1 MAILETERVS
11 HNPIEVLQADS
22 CTCAGKKSRPRT
34 LSFRED
40 EEKLR
45 PGQLNATLTLTC
57 MLHAQSIWQS
67 WRLNGFLTTQEVLQ
81 ADSCTCA
88 GKKSRPRTLSFREDE
103 EKLRPGQLNATLTLT
118 CMLHAQSIWQS
129 WRLNGFL
136 TTQEVLQADSCTC
149 AEKKQA
155 KNTFFQRR

>member
-88 GKKSRPRTLSFREDE
+88 EKSRPRTLSFREDE
-103 EKLRPGQLNATLTLT
+103 EKLRPGQLSATLTLM
-118 CMLHAQSIWQS
+118 CMHALCMAI
-129 WRLNGFL
+129 LEELPL
-136 TTQEVLQADSCTC
+136 TQPIPANRGHAHVRKKRQENQARPRQKS
-149 AEKKQA
+149 
-155 KNTFFQRR
+155 